1 VTSYSAVAAGE
12 LDVVADTVARVAGHE
27 PMTLAEL
34 LEADPSTWAH
44 LRANGGALRARVR
57 TRPLPSCR

>member
-1 VTSYSAVAAGE
+1 VTTYAAIAAGE
-12 LDVVADTVARVAGHE
+12 LDVVADTVARIAGHE

-44 LRANGGALRARVR
+44 LRANGGH
-57 TRPLPSCR
+57 